1 MRFAIRVK
9 PGARQ
14 VVVGGRWDGDR
25 GPALVVAVAAP
36 AVEGRANDAVRAALA
51 KAFGIRRRDVTIVT
65 GRHGRDKIIELSSP
79 PSDAPERLA
88 ELLDH

>member
-1 MRFAIRVK
+1 M
-9 PGARQ
+9 
-14 VVVGGRWDGDR
+14 
-25 GPALVVAVAAP
+25 AVAAP
-36 AVEGRANDAVRAALA
+36 AVEGLANDAVRAALA

-65 GRHGRDKIIELSSP
+65 GQRGRDKIIELSSP